1 MKLRRLSSV
10 AFTLA
15 LAATISLAHAQAPQP
30 PAVTGIAH
38 VAYRVADLD
47 RTQAFLLKLGFQ
59 QSFAFTSKDGKIA
72 EIFVKVNDRQFL
84 EYYPQ
89 SAPSQTGPVQPLGW
103 LHVCY
108 ENDDIAAY
116 VTAITARGIKNIGVH
131 KAGAGNLITAFPD
144 PDGRNTEFTQYM
156 PGSKHT
162 LDKGLHLLPNRI
174 SPAIEGVEFAVPD
187 FAASRKFYE
196 QMGMTV
202 TDANAGLHIRVT
214 AQPSPWIQLTR
225 AGSQPRLLF
234 SVPSLKAAEKQ
245 LKAAGI
251 PVQNQKK
258 ALTIT
263 DPDGNILVFVEGSA
277 R

>member
-89 SAPSQTGPVQPLGW
+89 SATPQPLGW

-258 ALTIT
+258 SLTIT